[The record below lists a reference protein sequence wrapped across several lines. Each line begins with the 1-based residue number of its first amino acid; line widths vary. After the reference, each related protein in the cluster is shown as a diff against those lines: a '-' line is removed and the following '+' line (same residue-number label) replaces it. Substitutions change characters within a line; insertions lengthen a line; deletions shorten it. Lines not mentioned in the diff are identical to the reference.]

1 MTDSGDAPQ
10 HGGVAAFSGGNM
22 GSDQAGWRGSRIT
35 YRPKSVSSLLILL
48 RAMSKGS
55 EAGESGGKGGGGG
68 GHACLAGYDVV
79 VSSVALG

>member
-55 EAGESGGKGGGGG
+55 DVGERGGGSG
-68 GHACLAGYDVV
+68 GHACSAGCDVIAG
-79 VSSVALG
+79 SVALE